1 MHAIADVALPRR
13 TLISRGPYAAAAG
26 VPLVKQ
32 HMRICDATST
42 DRAPSG
48 WHRDCKHLAGR
59 PGSAITRNYGISEKE
74 ALVRGVVCMFGPLS
88 VSVDG
93 HPVKITSPNERAL
106 FAALAMDAG
115 RPVSLNKIC
124 RALWHKDYSE
134 NLEGALRPLI
144 TRARKTLGAAR
155 GLIATEPSAYQLMV
169 SPDDVDIL
177 AFQSRY
183 EAGRPVAVR
192 GRQGRGGCGRLAAG
206 TGPLPR
212 GSGPVEGRP
221 VRRHRGPVSTRRARG
236 DPLRSA
242 LDPAGEAHR
251 SRDPGTPT
259 PSRRRRAARD

>member
-1 MHAIADVALPRR
+1 
-13 TLISRGPYAAAAG
+13 
-26 VPLVKQ
+26 
-32 HMRICDATST
+32 
-42 DRAPSG
+42 
-48 WHRDCKHLAGR
+48 
-59 PGSAITRNYGISEKE
+59 
-74 ALVRGVVCMFGPLS
+74 MFGPLS

-183 EAGRPVAVR
+183 EAGRAAA
-192 GRQGRGGCGRLAAG
+192 AAG
-206 TGPLPR
+206 GWQQVLDLFREAAALWKDTPFAGIAAPYLRDEHAETLYAQRSILRVKHIEAEIRVLPPR
-212 GSGPVEGRP
+212 AAGDVLHEIESLIRDNPDDEHLRWLRMLALYRSGRP
-221 VRRHRGPVSTRRARG
+221 SR
-236 DPLRSA
+236 A
-242 LDPAGEAHR
+242 LDAYSQTRGYLIDEHGREPDHELR
-251 SRDPGTPT
+251 NLQKLMLDDDPCLLKTPF
-259 PSRRRRAARD
+259 RG